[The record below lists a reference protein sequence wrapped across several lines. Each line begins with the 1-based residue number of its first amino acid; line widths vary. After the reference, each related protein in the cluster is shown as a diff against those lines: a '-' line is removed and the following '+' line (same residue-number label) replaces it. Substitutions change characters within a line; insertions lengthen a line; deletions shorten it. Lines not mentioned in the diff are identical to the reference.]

1 MNKLQTIKFSCKLIP
16 CFALIKLIQNV
27 PPSPPL
33 VPLLHFIVLHPYP
46 LSHHTNAPF
55 KTLTIGPDSC
65 AVVNLVFSS
74 PGPSFHPFSSPRSKM
89 DLSLSILL
97 LQKGQQLIF
106 FLRLN
111 HLTRAT
117 NRGDHDW
124 YSLRIFSVWRS
135 PQENYNGCGKI

>member
-1 MNKLQTIKFSCKLIP
+1 MNLLRTFFKTNMNKLQTIKFSCKLIP

-65 AVVNLVFSS
+65 AVVKRTASTKLLYLDRWYDSVGTRVLNVSS
-74 PGPSFHPFSSPRSKM
+74 IMCYF
-89 DLSLSILL
+89 
-97 LQKGQQLIF
+97 LI
-106 FLRLN
+106 N
-111 HLTRAT
+111 
-117 NRGDHDW
+117 
-124 YSLRIFSVWRS
+124 FSVIYIWIGPPFYQNVRRCWFIIRIS
-135 PQENYNGCGKI
+135 TNFI